1 MSTVVE
7 SPYVTREQ
15 AAALL
20 NMQVSYLAKL
30 KCLRRGPRVSKFG
43 SAACSLVRY
52 ARADVLDWASDPVGH
67 ERRVWGATVRKGHI
81 RRQVAGR
88 K

>member
-1 MSTVVE
+1 MSTE

-15 AAALL
+15 AAGLL
-20 NMQVSYLAKL
+20 NMQPNYLAKL
-30 KCLRRGPRVSKFG
+30 KCLGRGPRCSKFG
-43 SAACSLVRY
+43 SAACSPIRY
-52 ARADVLDWASDPVGH
+52 ARADVLDWAADPVAH

-81 RRQVAGR
+81 RRQKAGR